1 MAKSYEELTFA
12 DDFMFCKIMES
23 NQDLCRELTELIL
36 GRKIGGILT
45 IDKQKPVEVTADGR
59 GVRFDIYMMED
70 NQTVYNI
77 EMQAGPIDDLPCRT
91 RYYQGMIDLDLM
103 ERGAKFN
110 DLKHSYIIFICLENL
125 FPKIGLH
132 KYSFAMMCREWQNL
146 ELGDRSHRIIISAK
160 GDQNDVSE
168 ELQAFLTY
176 LTSGTPGTDL
186 TNRLDHKV
194 KEARSHIEW
203 RKEYMTLLERDERMR
218 EEGREEGRKEGRE
231 EEKKNTLRERARAD
245 EAEIRAAEAEKQAEE
260 AKKEV
265 EEAEKQIA
273 LLKEQLSELKPKQ
286 KG

>member
-1 MAKSYEELTFA
+1 MTKSYEELTFA

-45 IDKQKPVEVTADGR
+45 IDKQKPIEVTADGR

-91 RYYQGMIDLDLM
+91 RYYQGMIDLDMM
-103 ERGAKFN
+103 ERGAKFYE
-110 DLKHSYIIFICLENL
+110 LKNSYIIFICLENL
-125 FPKIGLH
+125 FPEIGLH
-132 KYSFAMMCREWQNL
+132 KYSFAMRCRECQNL

-168 ELQAFLTY
+168 ELQAFLSY
-176 LTSGTPGTDL
+176 LTSGTPETDL
-186 TNRLDHKV
+186 TKRLDHHV
-194 KEARSHIEW
+194 QEARSHIVW

-231 EEKKNTLRERARAD
+231 EERKNTLREKARAD
-245 EAEIRAAEAEKQAEE
+245 EAEKQ
-260 AKKEV
+260 V
-265 EEAEKQIA
+265 A
-273 LLKEQLSELKPKQ
+273 LLKEQLSRLKAK
-286 KG
+286 

>member
-23 NQDLCRELTELIL
+23 DQDLCRELTELIL

-45 IDKQKPVEVTADGR
+45 IDKQKPIEVTADGR

-103 ERGAKFN
+103 ERGAKFYE
-110 DLKHSYIIFICLENL
+110 LKNSYIIFICLENL
-125 FPKIGLH
+125 FPEIGLH
-132 KYSFAMMCREWQNL
+132 KYSFAMRCRECQNL

-168 ELQAFLTY
+168 ELQAFLSY
-176 LTSGTPGTDL
+176 LTSGTPETDL
-186 TNRLDHKV
+186 TKRLDHHV
-194 KEARSHIEW
+194 QEARSHIVW

-218 EEGREEGRKEGRE
+218 EEGRVEGFEKGHKEGRE
-231 EEKKNTLRERARAD
+231 EGREEERKNTLREKARAD
-245 EAEIRAAEAEKQAEE
+245 EAEKQ
-260 AKKEV
+260 V
-265 EEAEKQIA
+265 A
-273 LLKEQLSELKPKQ
+273 LLKEQLSKLKAK
-286 KG
+286 